1 MGKIQSITIY
11 ENFTK
16 RSGYFPVVS
25 TFPLPGTDRKENGVD
40 SLKDDDDL
48 TPFRNIRNGFYAR
61 SIRRKTRSAFKSN
74 GMSGKYLTCTVIYG
88 CPWDEK
94 REYWLVDEEAAEVV
108 LRISSLTIEGYVPH
122 QISTLLSEK
131 AKALAQGEFT
141 SPEQLKETG
150 GAALWA
156 AEPKQKDT
164 LFSVSFCLKCQI
176 NLDIYSP
183 KDPDFCPAAL
193 LRRTSVFAAGG
204 NLGAGRIH
212 SARACKIKEWRPPP
226 AARTQKERH
235 DVSRVFL
242 FGAGKGNRTLI
253 FSLGS

>member
-61 SIRRKTRSAFKSN
+61 SIRRKTRSVFKSS

-131 AKALAQGEFT
+131 AKTLAQGEFT

-164 LFSVSFCLKCQI
+164 LFR
-176 NLDIYSP
+176 YS
-183 KDPDFCPAAL
+183 
-193 LRRTSVFAAGG
+193 
-204 NLGAGRIH
+204 
-212 SARACKIKEWRPPP
+212 
-226 AARTQKERH
+226 
-235 DVSRVFL
+235 
-242 FGAGKGNRTLI
+242 
-253 FSLGS
+253 

>member
-40 SLKDDDDL
+40 SLKGDDDL
-48 TPFRNIRNGFYAR
+48 TPFHNIRNGFYAR

-108 LRISSLTIEGYVPH
+108 LRISSLTILAALEAQAEAVLYARYRDTGKARVF
-122 QISTLLSEK
+122 TLTD
-131 AKALAQGEFT
+131 AA
-141 SPEQLKETG
+141 LKE
-150 GAALWA
+150 
-156 AEPKQKDT
+156 
-164 LFSVSFCLKCQI
+164 F
-176 NLDIYSP
+176 
-183 KDPDFCPAAL
+183 
-193 LRRTSVFAAGG
+193 
-204 NLGAGRIH
+204 LGAEGTGRDPSQLPFTTAKGEVIH
-212 SARACKIKEWRPPP
+212 APLIK
-226 AARTQKERH
+226 TH
-235 DVSRVFL
+235 
-242 FGAGKGNRTLI
+242 
-253 FSLGS
+253 

>member
-40 SLKDDDDL
+40 SLKGDDDL
-48 TPFRNIRNGFYAR
+48 TPFHNIRNGFYAR

-131 AKALAQGEFT
+131 AKTLAQGGFT
-141 SPEQLKETG
+141 PPEHVKSKRG
-150 GAALWA
+150 GRLRRP
-156 AEPKQKDT
+156 EPKKKDT
-164 LFSVSFCLKCQI
+164 
-176 NLDIYSP
+176 
-183 KDPDFCPAAL
+183 
-193 LRRTSVFAAGG
+193 T
-204 NLGAGRIH
+204 
-212 SARACKIKEWRPPP
+212 
-226 AARTQKERH
+226 
-235 DVSRVFL
+235 
-242 FGAGKGNRTLI
+242 
-253 FSLGS
+253 